1 MSIIW
6 YYDTRLIIWAPS
18 YLPRIPSSKERGR
31 LFSRRTSSSSSFSSP
46 LTLADRP
53 PSPWSVDASSLPS
66 VRRRARAADR
76 DRDASK
82 INRFADPI
90 WKTESNGLYERRQ
103 IARLGSE
110 GFSNAI
116 PVPHKGGSPSEP
128 MSERR
133 DERLAPRCI
142 SEVLQRS
149 VKIRVNIKAQI
160 RETASDYM
168 ETFKIIKWI
177 RIYAISNFWWK
188 RNNDIFSKWCRFGS
202 FNAKVC
208 MYLHSCNGYSHSH
221 VSIWTRYL
229 VAPIICSY
237 EEE

>member
-18 YLPRIPSSKERGR
+18 SYLPRIPSSKARGR

-90 WKTESNGLYERRQ
+90 WKTESNGLHERRQ
-103 IARLGSE
+103 IARLDSE
-110 GFSNAI
+110 GFSNA
-116 PVPHKGGSPSEP
+116 PRRTKEEVHRRNPSRSASVEMYFGSVTTIERWRMNSEN
-128 MSERR
+128 S
-133 DERLAPRCI
+133 
-142 SEVLQRS
+142 S
-149 VKIRVNIKAQI
+149 
-160 RETASDYM
+160 
-168 ETFKIIKWI
+168 
-177 RIYAISNFWWK
+177 SN
-188 RNNDIFSKWCRFGS
+188 RFGKLRQIQTYG
-202 FNAKVC
+202 NIQD
-208 MYLHSCNGYSHSH
+208 N
-221 VSIWTRYL
+221 
-229 VAPIICSY
+229 
-237 EEE
+237 